1 MYGDSRGIACK
12 SLQKIEVGWLLA
24 WRLTRKGILMEEKKV
39 DAVVPDATLLGVAQ
53 PTSGAA
59 TLAPSN
65 AAPTGPVHCPYR
77 RTTDLL
83 QRLAPNKMRIG
94 FFIGAGCSL
103 SVQGAD
109 GMPLIPEI
117 AGLTKQVK
125 SYLDNDA
132 ILKEVAQTAW
142 SRVTARSISTPT
154 VEDVLGHIRTL
165 KSICGTGDDGKIDGF
180 SADILEKLDIAIC
193 EQVRN
198 IVSKPLP
205 TSDTPYHVLASWIQA
220 IPRDRPVE
228 IFTTNYDLSLEQALE
243 EQLVPYFDGF
253 VGSDSA
259 FLDLDSMAE
268 DDLPS
273 RWVRLWKIHGSI
285 NWWMTAKQKIRRS
298 RDKVEGEQ
306 LLIYPSHL
314 KYDQSRQMPYY
325 AMLDRLRVFLRS
337 DQCVLIT
344 CGYSFGDEHIN
355 AVLAQGLSGNPNA
368 ACLGMIFNDRKNAP
382 KGVELAK
389 RHANLTLLAADGGV
403 VGTISRAWDSKVKV
417 ENPAYAISVATDLP
431 GSRTTSPADRCK
443 WLLGDFAALGRLL
456 AHQLSSRDVEQKVSD
471 AP

>member
-1 MYGDSRGIACK
+1 
-12 SLQKIEVGWLLA
+12 
-24 WRLTRKGILMEEKKV
+24 MEQEQAGSATPNDTV
-39 DAVVPDATLLGVAQ
+39 AESAQPAAEAAQPALRTATLTPN
-53 PTSGAA
+53 PTM
-59 TLAPSN
+59 
-65 AAPTGPVHCPYR
+65 PTVQVHCPYR

-103 SVQGAD
+103 SVLDAD
-109 GMPLIPEI
+109 KKPLIPGI
-117 AGLTKQVK
+117 AGLTKQVRD
-125 SYLDNDA
+125 SLDSSDELREVGQLA
-132 ILKEVAQTAW
+132 WARVVARGFLK
-142 SRVTARSISTPT
+142 PT
-154 VEDVLGHIRTL
+154 VEDVLSHIRTL
-165 KSICGTGDDGKIDGF
+165 KSLCGTGKIDGF
-180 SADILEKLDIAIC
+180 SADDLDNLDRAIC
-193 EQVRN
+193 EQVRE

-220 IPRDRPVE
+220 IPRERPVE
-228 IFTTNYDLSLEQALE
+228 IFTTNYDLSLEEALE

-268 DDLPS
+268 DDLPP
-273 RWVRLWKIHGSI
+273 RWARLWKIHGSI
-285 NWWMTAKQKIRRS
+285 NWWMTAKHKIRRS
-298 RDKVEGEQ
+298 RDIVEGEQ

-337 DQCVLIT
+337 DQCVLVT

-355 AVLAQGLSGNPNA
+355 AIIAQGLSGNSNA
-368 ACLGMIFNDRKNAP
+368 ACLGMIFEDRSTAP
-382 KGVELAK
+382 KAVELAK

-403 VGTISRAWDSKVKV
+403 VGTIDRVWDNKSKDG
-417 ENPAYAISVATDLP
+417 NPAYSIAVATDMP
-431 GSRTTSPADRCK
+431 AEGTSAPVGRCR

-456 AHQLSSRDVEQKVSD
+456 AHQLSSRDIEQRGNDGK
-471 AP
+471 

>member
-1 MYGDSRGIACK
+1 MKD
-12 SLQKIEVGWLLA
+12 E
-24 WRLTRKGILMEEKKV
+24 
-39 DAVVPDATLLGVAQ
+39 
-53 PTSGAA
+53 
-59 TLAPSN
+59 
-65 AAPTGPVHCPYR
+65 
-77 RTTDLL
+77 
-83 QRLAPNKMRIG
+83 
-94 FFIGAGCSL
+94 
-103 SVQGAD
+103 
-109 GMPLIPEI
+109 
-117 AGLTKQVK
+117 
-125 SYLDNDA
+125 
-132 ILKEVAQTAW
+132 
-142 SRVTARSISTPT
+142 
-154 VEDVLGHIRTL
+154 
-165 KSICGTGDDGKIDGF
+165 IDGF
-180 SADILEKLDIAIC
+180 SVDILVNLDRAIC
-193 EQVRN
+193 EKIRE

-228 IFTTNYDLSLEQALE
+228 IYTTNYDLSLEQAME

-268 DDLPS
+268 DDLPP
-273 RWVRLWKIHGSI
+273 RWARLWKIHGSI

-298 RDKVEGEQ
+298 RDEVGGEQ

-337 DQCVLIT
+337 NQCVLIT

-355 AVLAQGLSGNPNA
+355 AVIAQGLSGNPNA
-368 ACLGMIFNDRKNAP
+368 ACLGMIFNDRDNVP

-403 VGTISRAWDSKVKV
+403 VGTIDRPWGSAVKD
-417 ENPAYAISVATDLP
+417 ENPAYSIAVATDVP
-431 GSRTTSPADRCK
+431 GTRTTAPADRCK

-456 AHQLSSRDVEQKVSD
+456 AHQLSSRDIEQGVGN

>member
-1 MYGDSRGIACK
+1 
-12 SLQKIEVGWLLA
+12 
-24 WRLTRKGILMEEKKV
+24 MEDKK
-39 DAVVPDATLLGVAQ
+39 AGAAAPAATVAAAAQ
-53 PTSGAA
+53 PVAAAA
-59 TLAPSN
+59 TAAASAPT
-65 AAPTGPVHCPYR
+65 PTGPAHCPYR

-103 SVQGAD
+103 SIRDAD
-109 GMPLIPEI
+109 GKSLIPDI

-125 SYLDNDA
+125 DSLDSDDT
-132 ILKEVAQTAW
+132 LKALAQTAW
-142 SRVTARSISTPT
+142 DRVIARGIPTPT
-154 VEDVLGHIRTL
+154 VEDVLSHIRTL
-165 KSICGTGDDGKIDGF
+165 KSLCGKGEKSGIDGF
-180 SADILEKLDIAIC
+180 SADILGKLDLAIC
-193 EQVRN
+193 EQVRT
-198 IVSKPLP
+198 IVNKPLP
-205 TSDTPYHVLASWIQA
+205 TSDSPYHVLASWIQA
-220 IPRDRPVE
+220 IPRERAVE

-268 DDLPS
+268 DDLPP
-273 RWVRLWKIHGSI
+273 RWARLWKIHGSI

-298 RDKVEGEQ
+298 RDIVEGEQ

-325 AMLDRLRVFLRS
+325 AMLDRLRVFLRT
-337 DQCVLIT
+337 DQCVLLT
-344 CGYSFGDEHIN
+344 CGYSFNDEHIN
-355 AVLAQGLSGNPNA
+355 AVIAQGLSGNSNA
-368 ACLGMIFNDRKNAP
+368 ACLGMIFNDRINAP

-403 VGTISRAWDSKVKV
+403 IGTVDRAWETTVKDD
-417 ENPAYAISVATDLP
+417 NPAYPIAVGTDM
-431 GSRTTSPADRCK
+431 PAERSSAPVDRCK

-456 AHQLSSRDVEQKVSD
+456 AHQLSSRDVEQRDKD
-471 AP
+471 AK

>member
-1 MYGDSRGIACK
+1 
-12 SLQKIEVGWLLA
+12 
-24 WRLTRKGILMEEKKV
+24 MEAEKA
-39 DAVVPDATLLGVAQ
+39 DA
-53 PTSGAA
+53 
-59 TLAPSN
+59 
-65 AAPTGPVHCPYR
+65 AAPNASLAEAAKPTTDVATAALNPPPPTGLVHCPYR

-103 SVQGAD
+103 SVQGTD
-109 GMPLIPEI
+109 GKPLIPEI

-125 SYLDNDA
+125 DSLDIDDK
-132 ILKEVAQTAW
+132 LKAVAQTAW
-142 SRVTARSISTPT
+142 ERVATRSSTTPT
-154 VEDVLGHIRTL
+154 VEDVLSHIRTL
-165 KSICGTGDDGKIDGF
+165 KSLCGNAKEAEIDGF
-180 SADILEKLDIAIC
+180 SADILDNLDLAIC

-268 DDLPS
+268 DDLPP
-273 RWVRLWKIHGSI
+273 RWARLWKIHGSI
-285 NWWMTAKQKIRRS
+285 NWWMTSKQKIRRS

-314 KYDQSRQMPYY
+314 KYDQSRQMPYF

-337 DQCVLIT
+337 DQCVLLT

-355 AVLAQGLSGNPNA
+355 AIIAQGLSGNSNA
-368 ACLGMIFNDRKNAP
+368 ACLAMIFNDRENVP

-389 RHANLTLLAADGGV
+389 RHANLTLLAADGAV
-403 VGTISRAWDSKVKV
+403 VGTIDRPWGTIVKDD
-417 ENPAYAISVATDLP
+417 NPAYPIAVATDLL
-431 GSRTTSPADRCK
+431 GSRTTAPAERCK

-456 AHQLSSRDVEQKVSD
+456 AHQLSSRDIEQGVSG